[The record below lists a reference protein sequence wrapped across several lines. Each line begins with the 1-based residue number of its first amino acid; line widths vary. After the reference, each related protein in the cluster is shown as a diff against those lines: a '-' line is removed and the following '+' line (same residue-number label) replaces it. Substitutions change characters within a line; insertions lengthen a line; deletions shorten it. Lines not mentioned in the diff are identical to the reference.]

1 MRRPAH
7 QIFLLSVA
15 FASASSLGGT
25 LVNGRTYAINLVDV
39 DGNHFSTAGERI
51 TVVVLTTNAD
61 TARARTVGDR
71 IPDFCLANPKYRMI
85 TVVNLAGRYPG
96 LARSAATWLIRQ
108 RLSSEAKRL
117 QKRYD
122 AKKITRDARRDVF
135 AVADFGG
142 SVASQLG
149 ARPEAADFRVFIF
162 GRDGM
167 LLRQWNDVPS
177 AAELSAALR

>member
-1 MRRPAH
+1 M
-7 QIFLLSVA
+7 V
-15 FASASSLGGT
+15 SSLSGA
-25 LVNGRTYAINLVDV
+25 LVNGRIYAINFVDV

-85 TVVNLAGRYPG
+85 TVVNLTGRYPG
-96 LARSAATWLIRQ
+96 LARSMVTWLIRQ
-108 RLSSEAKRL
+108 RLNSEAKRL

-122 AKKITRDARRDVF
+122 AKRIAHDARRDVF

-142 SVASQLG
+142 SVTSQLG
-149 ARPEAADFRVFIF
+149 AKPEAADFRVFIF
-162 GRDGM
+162 GRDAK

-177 AAELSAALR
+177 ASELAGALQSRP